1 MVREARFS
9 IPVDE
14 AGLAPRDLGEDGYA
28 DMDELIGDDHLP
40 PAPTGKRHNSRRQAP
55 LNRQTDR
62 RHLAGADWLT
72 DADFLDEE

>member
-14 AGLAPRDLGEDGYA
+14 AGLSPRDLYEDAY
-28 DMDELIGDDHLP
+28 DDLDDLVDDQHLP
-40 PAPTGKRHNSRRQAP
+40 PAPARKKRTSRRQTP
-55 LNRQTDR
+55 IDKRTDR

>member
-14 AGLAPRDLGEDGYA
+14 AGLSPRDLCEDAYEEL
-28 DMDELIGDDHLP
+28 DELLDDQHMP
-40 PAPTGKRHNSRRQAP
+40 PAPTAKRHDSRRQAP
-55 LNRQTDR
+55 IDRRTDR

-72 DADFLDEE
+72 DADLLDEE